1 MGKNPLIYKRPLNV
15 KKNFW
20 KIFQKYLY
28 LFIMTNQVI
37 DTYTKDFLC
46 YHHKDWYWVINPK
59 TNEWVV
65 SVGNTGYI
73 FFNNKFWNDFSLFY
87 PPIDLTN
94 DIKPWVLYKLRT
106 PDSKHC
112 YPDYINGDYDWR
124 DEFGIKEIT
133 EVINE
138 GVHYPC

>member
-1 MGKNPLIYKRPLNV
+1 M
-15 KKNFW
+15 
-20 KIFQKYLY
+20 
-28 LFIMTNQVI
+28 
-37 DTYTKDFLC
+37 
-46 YHHKDWYWVINPK
+46 
-59 TNEWVV
+59 
-65 SVGNTGYI
+65 GNTGYI